1 MTKLSPDQW
10 KEVLDKVKG
19 GDNVP
24 DLAKIY
30 GVRPKTIYNKI
41 SKHSTKDG
49 SLLEINKLKKQV
61 KELREVLGYVT
72 AELSKE
78 KKLV

>member
-1 MTKLSPDQW
+1 MAKLTKDQW
-10 KEVLDKVKG
+10 DEVIVKVKAG
-19 GDNVP
+19 EKVP
-24 DLAKIY
+24 ELAKIY
-30 GVRPKTIYNKI
+30 GIAAKSIYNKTA
-41 SKHSTKDG
+41 KLADKDC
-49 SLLEINKLKKQV
+49 SLLEINKLKRQV